1 MNFSDS
7 RSENRGSERRMSE
20 KAPVSTHPQCELW
33 RYATWTCVRYETVP
47 ILYSMSQLWFPGRP
61 PMCSNELIWLTG
73 QFAET
78 LFELI
83 ANRDPDKLGVLEC
96 ITADAL
102 FHIIDESEE
111 CLGTDDVLNNIQEL
125 FEKSMNGA
133 ITYYKAGAWDHLLE
147 LATSM
152 TTVRDQLIE
161 EMGKV
166 QDATSP
172 AAS

>member
-1 MNFSDS
+1 
-7 RSENRGSERRMSE
+7 
-20 KAPVSTHPQCELW
+20 
-33 RYATWTCVRYETVP
+33 
-47 ILYSMSQLWFPGRP
+47 
-61 PMCSNELIWLTG
+61 MCSNELIWLTG

-102 FHIIDESEE
+102 FHIVDESEE